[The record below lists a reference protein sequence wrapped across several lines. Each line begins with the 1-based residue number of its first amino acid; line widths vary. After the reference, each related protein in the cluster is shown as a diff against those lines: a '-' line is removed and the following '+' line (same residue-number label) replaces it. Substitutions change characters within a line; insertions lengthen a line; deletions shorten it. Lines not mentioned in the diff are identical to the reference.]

1 MQARYIARLLYV
13 FLFVTT
19 LVVPNHFKFL
29 LLNLTLAY
37 IPLELAYLLKLFVP
51 KRLFEWPLF
60 VIYLVIF
67 ILMLPNTFYMVTD
80 LIHLNQFSFSF
91 LSGLVLIEWIHFGLL
106 VTGVLFAVYCFTL
119 IALELFHLPFP
130 LWTRYIILLGMT
142 ILNGLGIY
150 VGRFLRFHS
159 VHLIN
164 NPFSV
169 IISTLE
175 SIDAPAITFIGLIAL
190 MQCFLLL
197 CLKGVR
203 TKL

>member
-142 ILNGLGIY
+142 LLNGLGIY

-169 IISTLE
+169 VISTLK

-190 MQCFLLL
+190 MQCILLL

-203 TKL
+203 TRS

>member
-1 MQARYIARLLYV
+1 MEARYIARLLYV

-142 ILNGLGIY
+142 LLNGLGIY

-169 IISTLE
+169 VISTLK
-175 SIDAPAITFIGLIAL
+175 SIDAPAIIFIGLIAL
-190 MQCFLLL
+190 MQCILVL

-203 TKL
+203 TRS

>member
-37 IPLELAYLLKLFVP
+37 IPLELAHLLKLFVP

-60 VIYLVIF
+60 VIYLGIF

-142 ILNGLGIY
+142 LLNGLGIY

-169 IISTLE
+169 VISTLK

-190 MQCFLLL
+190 MQCLLLL

-203 TKL
+203 TRS

>member
-60 VIYLVIF
+60 VIYLFIF

-130 LWTRYIILLGMT
+130 LWARYIILLGMT
-142 ILNGLGIY
+142 LLNGLGIY

-169 IISTLE
+169 VISTLK

-190 MQCFLLL
+190 MQCLLLL

-203 TKL
+203 TRS

>member
-142 ILNGLGIY
+142 LLNGLGIY
-150 VGRFLRFHS
+150 MGRFLRFHS

-169 IISTLE
+169 VISTLK
-175 SIDAPAITFIGLIAL
+175 SIDTPAITFIGLIAL
-190 MQCFLLL
+190 MQCLLLL

-203 TKL
+203 TRS

>member
-60 VIYLVIF
+60 VIYLGIF

-142 ILNGLGIY
+142 LLNGLGIY

-169 IISTLE
+169 VISTLK
-175 SIDAPAITFIGLIAL
+175 SIDAHAITFIGLIAL
-190 MQCFLLL
+190 MQCLLLL

-203 TKL
+203 TKS

>member
-67 ILMLPNTFYMVTD
+67 ILMLPNTFYMATD

-130 LWTRYIILLGMT
+130 LWARYIILLGMT
-142 ILNGLGIY
+142 LLNGLGIY

-169 IISTLE
+169 VISTLK

-190 MQCFLLL
+190 MQCLLLL

-203 TKL
+203 TRS

>member
-13 FLFVTT
+13 VLIVTT
-19 LVVPNHFKFL
+19 FIIPNHFKFL

-51 KRLFEWPLF
+51 KRFFEWPLF

-91 LSGLVLIEWIHFGLL
+91 LSGLVLKEWIHFGLL
-106 VTGVLFAVYCFTL
+106 ITSILFAVYCFFL
-119 IALELFHLPFP
+119 IALELYHLPFP
-130 LWTRYIILLGMT
+130 LWTRYCILLGMT
-142 ILNGLGIY
+142 LLNGLGIY
-150 VGRFLRFHS
+150 IGRFLRFHS
-159 VHLIN
+159 VHIIN

-169 IISTLE
+169 VLSTLK
-175 SIDAPAITFIGLIAL
+175 SIDPPALTFIGLMAL
-190 MQCFLLL
+190 IQCVLLF

-203 TKL
+203 TQS

>member
-142 ILNGLGIY
+142 MLNGLGIF

-190 MQCFLLL
+190 MQCLLLL

>member
-130 LWTRYIILLGMT
+130 LWARYIILLGMT
-142 ILNGLGIY
+142 LLNGLGIY

-169 IISTLE
+169 VISTLK

-190 MQCFLLL
+190 MQCILLL

-203 TKL
+203 TRS

>member
-67 ILMLPNTFYMVTD
+67 IPMLPNTFYMVTD

-130 LWTRYIILLGMT
+130 LWARYIILLGMT
-142 ILNGLGIY
+142 LLNGLGIY

-169 IISTLE
+169 VISTLK

-190 MQCFLLL
+190 MQCILLL

-203 TKL
+203 TRS

>member
-130 LWTRYIILLGMT
+130 LWARYIILLGMT
-142 ILNGLGIY
+142 LLNGLGIY
-150 VGRFLRFHS
+150 VGRFFK
-159 VHLIN
+159 I
-164 NPFSV
+164 P
-169 IISTLE
+169 
-175 SIDAPAITFIGLIAL
+175 
-190 MQCFLLL
+190 
-197 CLKGVR
+197 
-203 TKL
+203 

>member
-1 MQARYIARLLYV
+1 MEARYIARLLYV

-106 VTGVLFAVYCFTL
+106 VTGVLFALYWFTL

-142 ILNGLGIY
+142 LLNGLGIY

-169 IISTLE
+169 VISTLK
-175 SIDAPAITFIGLIAL
+175 SIDAPAIIFIGLIAL
-190 MQCFLLL
+190 MQCILLL

-203 TKL
+203 TRS

>member
-130 LWTRYIILLGMT
+130 LWTRYMILLGMT
-142 ILNGLGIY
+142 LLNGLGIY

-190 MQCFLLL
+190 MQCLLLL

>member
-130 LWTRYIILLGMT
+130 LWARYIILLGMT
-142 ILNGLGIY
+142 LLNGLGIY

-169 IISTLE
+169 IISTLK

-190 MQCFLLL
+190 MQCLLLL

-203 TKL
+203 TRS

>member
-130 LWTRYIILLGMT
+130 LWARYIILLGMT
-142 ILNGLGIY
+142 LLNGLGIY

-169 IISTLE
+169 VISTLK

-190 MQCFLLL
+190 MQCLLLL

-203 TKL
+203 TRS

>member
-142 ILNGLGIY
+142 LLNGLGIY

-169 IISTLE
+169 VISTLK

-190 MQCFLLL
+190 MQCLLLL

-203 TKL
+203 TRS

>member
-130 LWTRYIILLGMT
+130 LWTRYIILLGIT
-142 ILNGLGIY
+142 LLNGLGIY

-169 IISTLE
+169 VISTLK

-190 MQCFLLL
+190 MQCILLL

-203 TKL
+203 TRS

>member
-130 LWTRYIILLGMT
+130 LWARYIILLGMT
-142 ILNGLGIY
+142 LLNGLGIY

-169 IISTLE
+169 VISTLK
-175 SIDAPAITFIGLIAL
+175 SIDAPAIIFIGLIAL
-190 MQCFLLL
+190 MQCILLL

-203 TKL
+203 TRS

>member
-1 MQARYIARLLYV
+1 MEARYIARLLYV

-130 LWTRYIILLGMT
+130 LCTRYIILLGMT
-142 ILNGLGIY
+142 LLNGLGIY

-169 IISTLE
+169 VISTLK
-175 SIDAPAITFIGLIAL
+175 SIDAPAIIFIGLIAL
-190 MQCFLLL
+190 MQCILLL

-203 TKL
+203 TRS

>member
-60 VIYLVIF
+60 VIYLGIF

-142 ILNGLGIY
+142 LLNGLGIY

-169 IISTLE
+169 VISTLK

-190 MQCFLLL
+190 MQCLLLL

-203 TKL
+203 TRS